1 MLRLFRQLAR
11 RTHDTPSGWRLTAP
25 AERLAWLASPRP
37 RGFALRVGCG
47 SGVLRQAHVWRIGR
61 GSGRAWHCSTGAI
74 KRLSGTGMA
83 HETEYK
89 GFRINL
95 RLQHHA
101 WTATIDKR
109 DNTPL
114 LVTMPGGK
122 GCRKQLVETPP
133 QESAINAMRLA
144 LDEIDSGHIL

>member
-1 MLRLFRQLAR
+1 M
-11 RTHDTPSGWRLTAP
+11 
-25 AERLAWLASPRP
+25 
-37 RGFALRVGCG
+37 
-47 SGVLRQAHVWRIGR
+47 GVVAGDGGHR
-61 GSGRAWHCSTGAI
+61 STGAI
-74 KRLSGTGMA
+74 KWLSGSAMA

-95 RLQHHA
+95 RLQRRA
-101 WTATIDKR
+101 WTARIDKR

-114 LVTMPGGK
+114 LVTVPGSK
-122 GCRKQLVETPP
+122 ECRKQSVETPP